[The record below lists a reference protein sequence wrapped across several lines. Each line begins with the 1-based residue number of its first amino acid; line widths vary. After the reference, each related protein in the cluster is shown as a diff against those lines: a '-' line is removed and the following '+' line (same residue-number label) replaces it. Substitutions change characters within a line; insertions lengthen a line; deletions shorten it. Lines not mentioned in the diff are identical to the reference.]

1 MSAGSGKTSLLNALA
16 GQTQKAKN
24 VKLVGRLL
32 INGKESSN
40 AKQHKVAYVRQDD
53 IFYSQLTVSEVQ
65 IDCAM

>member
-1 MSAGSGKTSLLNALA
+1 LNALA

-40 AKQHKVAYVRQDD
+40 VKQHKVAYVRQDD
-53 IFYSQLTVSEVQ
+53 IFYSQLTVSELQ
-65 IDCAM
+65 IDCGM